1 VKIILSAFESSREY
15 AYGLMKAGAPHI
27 LTSYYAWRVG
37 RASGVGIP
45 DLDAVAAMQCMGQAK
60 LRMGDSG
67 AFTFRTAQQGVGTA
81 TESLSVDFDAYLTG
95 YIKWIKWLL
104 HKRLIDYW
112 VELDIGIV
120 TGMEWVRD
128 QRQRMLASGLGSGL
142 VQVWHSSDNDW
153 KDWID
158 LLEEARA
165 PGRSRYVA
173 IEGHQPN
180 APRHPYEKF
189 IKAAYDRGVRV
200 HAFKIT
206 GHEDLK
212 RYPFWSV
219 DSTSWLS
226 QLRYGGT
233 ARMVRSGGI
242 SSGDDDTPDRRRIFG
257 GKLRRSTTT
266 LERYEYTASIV
277 QGWMEAERQI
287 TDLWAARGVDWD
299 EALARPTL

>member
-15 AYGLMKAGAPHI
+15 AYGLAKAGAPHI

-37 RASGVGIP
+37 RAHGVGIP
-45 DLDAVAAMQCMGQAK
+45 DLDAVAAMQCMQQAK

-81 TESLSVDFDAYLTG
+81 TESLSVDFDAYLEG
-95 YIKWIKWLL
+95 YMKWLKWL
-104 HKRLIDYW
+104 FHKELIDYW

-120 TGMEWVRD
+120 TGMGWVRD
-128 QRQRMLASGLGSGL
+128 QRQRMLAGGLGSGL
-142 VQVWHSSDNDW
+142 IQVWHSSDNDW
-153 KDWID
+153 QDWID
-158 LLEEARA
+158 LLEEARS

-173 IEGHQPN
+173 IEGHQPKT
-180 APRHPYEKF
+180 ARHPYEKF

-233 ARMVRSGGI
+233 ARMMRSGGI
-242 SSGDDDTPDRRRIFG
+242 SSGDADTPDRRRIFA

-266 LERYEYTASIV
+266 LERYEYTATVV

-299 EALARPTL
+299 AAIARPTL